1 MNYTNIKQYKKEYR
15 DSHRTELAEKSR
27 IYYSTHKEQVNITNR
42 KNYQL
47 HKKEIM
53 IMAKQSLLII
63 KTDVLTHYGNGYCKC
78 MRCGFNDIRALSIDH
93 INGSGRKQR
102 ETLSN
107 SRSFYNWLKTNN
119 YPSGFQTLC
128 MNCQFIKKKDNFECR
143 HNLVASE
150 PIKE

>member
-1 MNYTNIKQYKKEYR
+1 MPYADKKVNANYHLIYMRLYRKKR
-15 DSHRTELAEKSR
+15 GKSR
-27 IYYSTHKEQVNITNR
+27 STKDMITRRNSDKVLRLKIIAHYS
-42 KNYQL
+42 
-47 HKKEIM
+47 
-53 IMAKQSLLII
+53 
-63 KTDVLTHYGNGYCKC
+63 NGTMSCT
-78 MRCGFNDIRALSIDH
+78 RCGFNDIRALSIDH

-150 PIKE
+150 PIKETK